1 LDTPWKVIG
10 MNLFGSLKRLQGN
23 LQQLALAALLALSI
37 SSLTACGT
45 GTVEDPLVPGRI
57 IVFGDTI
64 SITGTVTGDSTV
76 TPTVPTVGRY
86 TVNDASNNNWVEYL
100 ALQYGLTSQALST
113 TAGGNNYSAYQACVK
128 TMATGCSS
136 TSTLSTQLSAYLA
149 ANGNSFRANDL
160 VIFAGGISDVR
171 AQSEQLIAGTQTS
184 TAATAAVKQAGIDLA
199 ALVVQAKN
207 AGAQYV
213 AVMGAYDI
221 SATPWITASNPSFAS
236 NVSALAYNFNF
247 AMLLEMANPIK
258 YANVQ
263 YIDAA
268 YQLNLITGNPVGYG
282 YTDST
287 TIACDLTVVADAS
300 TCTTTTLAPAG
311 ASSSGTSVAVT
322 VDNYNTFVFA
332 DKFHFTPPVH
342 RTLGS
347 YAIGRMRY
355 RWGG

>member
-1 LDTPWKVIG
+1 VDTHWKVIG
-10 MNLFGSLKRLQGN
+10 MNLFGSLKHLQGN
-23 LQQLALAALLALSI
+23 LSQLALAALLALGI

-45 GTVEDPLVPGRI
+45 GTIEDPLVPGRI

-64 SITGTVTGDSTV
+64 SITGAVTGNSTV

-86 TVNDASNNNWVEYL
+86 TVNDASNNNWVEYV

-171 AQSEQLIAGTQTS
+171 AQSEQLIAGTQTYS
-184 TAATAAVKQAGIDLA
+184 AATTAIKQAGVDLA
-199 ALVVQAKN
+199 NLVAQAKN

-213 AVMGAYDI
+213 AVMGAYDV

-236 NVSALAYNFNF
+236 SVSALAYNFNF

-258 YANVQ
+258 FANVQ

-268 YQLNLITGNPVGYG
+268 YQLNLITGNPAGYG

-287 TIACDLTVVADAS
+287 TIACDLNVMADAS
-300 TCTTTTLAPAG
+300 TCTTTTLA
-311 ASSSGTSVAVT
+311 GTTVT

-332 DKFHFTPPVH
+332 DRFHFTPPVH